1 LHETEEKAER
11 LARQYLQDKSH
22 ETEEEVDKLARE
34 DKLCKIQK
42 LEDKL
47 HETKKE
53 IDRLAPLVRK
63 FCPDKLREAEE
74 EADRLTRKFLKKI
87 RFNTK
92 TLQLKIESHLSKF
105 TKRYQWFEETY
116 PKIRQDFDEK
126 SNAILR
132 DTGAQLNKV
141 FGSHYHKPIVR
152 EIMDQLHAPTHQNV
166 VLKVIDDLNPTV
178 PSHAKQLSMD
188 VQDIQQECITKISDS
203 ANSIL
208 NTHLE
213 RMGALITEVSEKL
226 NSPEIVKNKRT
237 EFDLE
242 VYVVE
247 HLRTQFHGYQIAQS
261 IIFPLT
267 MVARAPHTP
276 DTPGIPY
283 SPGTI
288 EFALVL
294 LIGAIT
300 IAYLNAQEIERVQS
314 LIQIQELL
322 TGIVGHANIEVTKI
336 LNELAG
342 EITKK
347 MSKIFQN
354 TEEEMNKILIRQP
367 KGLPYQPQSLKE
379 KLTQSNDQAQELLT
393 SIDKK
398 LE

>member
-247 HLRTQFHGYQIAQS
+247 HLRTQFHGYQIAQAM
-261 IIFPLT
+261 IFPAT
-267 MVARAPHTP
+267 MVIR
-276 DTPGIPY
+276 G
-283 SPGTI
+283 SL
-288 EFALVL
+288 EEALL
-294 LIGAIT
+294 LLTGAII